1 MGQSLTNRLMSRR
14 AAILLVRNS
23 IVSVFVFA
31 FDLALLWVLVDRG
44 GMGEVL
50 AATLAFIAANSLH
63 YVMARVWIFRG
74 SERGLTSGYVY
85 FLTNAGVG
93 LVVTIG
99 LFALLLQLTPLH
111 YIVARIIVSV
121 FAGLTVFL
129 LNALFNFRSL

>member
-14 AAILLVRNS
+14 AAVLLVRNS
-23 IVSVFVFA
+23 IVSIFVFA